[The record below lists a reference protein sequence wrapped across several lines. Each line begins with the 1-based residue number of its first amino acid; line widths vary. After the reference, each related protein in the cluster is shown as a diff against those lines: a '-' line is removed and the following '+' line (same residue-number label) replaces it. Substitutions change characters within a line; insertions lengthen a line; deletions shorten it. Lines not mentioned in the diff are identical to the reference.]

1 MRIAIA
7 VVVVG
12 LIVGVLVIGGVWM
25 LQERLIYFP
34 GGDPGPPPDPWEE
47 WEVPS
52 TDGIDLTVWARVDDA
67 GTDRPVVAV
76 FPGNAGN
83 RAGRVP
89 IGNALAEA
97 GYSVVLAEYRGY
109 GGNPGSPNEDGLIS
123 DALTTI
129 AAIRSRLPSNGGLVY
144 FGESLGA
151 AVAVAA
157 AEQTRPDA
165 LILGSP
171 FTSMTDVGRYHYPWL
186 PVSVLLRDRYP
197 SLERIEAGGLD
208 GTPAL
213 VLGGTSD
220 GTVPIEQSRSIATA
234 LGAVIYEVEGADH
247 NDAAIRSAASMV
259 EVVSGFIADVL
270 GE

>member
-1 MRIAIA
+1 
-7 VVVVG
+7 
-12 LIVGVLVIGGVWM
+12 M

-34 GGDPGPPPDPWEE
+34 AGDPGPPPDPWEE
-47 WEVPS
+47 LEVSS
-52 TDGIDLTVWARVDDA
+52 TDGVDLTVWARVDDA
-67 GTDRPVVAV
+67 AGGRPVVVV

-83 RAGRVP
+83 RAGRIP
-89 IGNALAEA
+89 LGNALADA
-97 GYSVVLAEYRGY
+97 GYSVVLAEYRGD
-109 GGNPGSPNEDGLIS
+109 GGNSGSPNEDGIIS
-123 DALTTI
+123 DALSTV
-129 AAIRSRLPSNGGLVY
+129 AAIRRRLPSNGGLVY

-151 AVAVAA
+151 AVAIAG

-197 SLERIEAGGLD
+197 SLERVEAGGLD

-213 VLGGTSD
+213 VVGGTSD
-220 GTVPIEQSRSIATA
+220 GTVPIEQSRRIATA
-234 LGAVIYEVEGADH
+234 LDAVVYEVEGADH
-247 NDAAIRSAASMV
+247 NDVAIRSAPSMV
-259 EVVSGFIADVL
+259 KVVSEFLAEVL